1 MNEKEIVRV
10 LELTVSLTDK
20 LAAKDAE
27 IAALCKVVENLEA
40 ENQRLKAMVHVAEE
54 TGVEFCE
61 LEDGGVGCAIPMTEE
76 LRDALESSVALTDK
90 CRAQSI
96 EIADYKARLNL
107 EIESRAELQRQLAE
121 TQKDTA
127 RLEWLV
133 EHRAQLWLW
142 EYKDRDS
149 LDAAMRGEEKRDAE
163 RSDR

>member
-90 CRAQSI
+90 CRAKDA
-96 EIADYKARLNL
+96 EIATLRKV
-107 EIESRAELQRQLAE
+107 AE
-121 TQKDTA
+121 TA
-127 RLEWLV
+127 NVLVYRLVDIGDWWYKSELDPV
-133 EHRAQLWLW
+133 RAALKEL
-142 EYKDRDS
+142 EEER
-149 LDAAMRGEEKRDAE
+149 RG
-163 RSDR
+163 

>member
-61 LEDGGVGCAIPMTEE
+61 LEDGGAGCSIPMTEE
-76 LRDALESSVALTDK
+76 LRDALAKKEED
-90 CRAQSI
+90 
-96 EIADYKARLNL
+96 
-107 EIESRAELQRQLAE
+107 
-121 TQKDTA
+121 
-127 RLEWLV
+127 
-133 EHRAQLWLW
+133 
-142 EYKDRDS
+142 
-149 LDAAMRGEEKRDAE
+149 DANPKH
-163 RSDR
+163 